1 MISIFTN
8 FEVATYLFDNDKEL
22 IYAYMYILLFKQE
35 NGVSGDGK
43 YLDVKDIW
51 WWKQITVNVF

>member
-1 MISIFTN
+1 
-8 FEVATYLFDNDKEL
+8 VATYLFDNGKEL

-35 NGVSGDGK
+35 NGVSEDRK

>member
-1 MISIFTN
+1 
-8 FEVATYLFDNDKEL
+8 VATYLFDNGKEL